1 MGYIGRQSTIRL
13 IIHLMKKSKKKQRWI
28 WNVFWSAVLAFIMFL
43 YAYSTIYLLG
53 GMFIYHTEQKYVR
66 YFNGSLYTDMG
77 VFEIERKPDL
87 VDVDISTFI
96 EVAKIGDNLQLT
108 ISKVTGNLME
118 IQIDGNVLY
127 KIPTV
132 PIAIWIQQPLFL
144 ILIACGIF
152 MLLGINL
159 KHPKGVLK
167 KMQQDLNW
175 D

>member
-1 MGYIGRQSTIRL
+1 M
-13 IIHLMKKSKKKQRWI
+13 
-28 WNVFWSAVLAFIMFL
+28 
-43 YAYSTIYLLG
+43 
-53 GMFIYHTEQKYVR
+53 
-66 YFNGSLYTDMG
+66 
-77 VFEIERKPDL
+77 
-87 VDVDISTFI
+87 
-96 EVAKIGDNLQLT
+96 QLT

-152 MLLGINL
+152 MLLGMNL